1 MKKIMMF
8 LFVTCL
14 MGGFA
19 VNANAQDAKL
29 DKKLNDYTSCV
40 EKYKDASKKYLE
52 ANKNASKDVTSKN
65 DKSKTSS
72 LQTNYDKAKELERD
86 LEQNKSK
93 LNDKQIKKFETT
105 KKDFQKSVNEYL
117 KATDKRKK

>member
-29 DKKLNDYTSCV
+29 DKKLNDYSSYV
-40 EKYKDASKKYLE
+40 EKYKDASKKFLE
-52 ANKNASKDVTSKN
+52 ASKNVTSNN
-65 DKSKTSS
+65 DKGKTSS
-72 LQTNYDKAKELERD
+72 LQSNYDKAKELERD

-105 KKDFQKSVNEYL
+105 KKDFQKAVNEYL